1 VQVRAQLSA
10 FLSFVCCLATTGMRA
25 WVVCVKRRLPEAGVG
40 KMPSL
45 ELHIWQVPVA
55 ALAPWAFALNT
66 HSDADPK
73 WFLTSD
79 GPVILG
85 ALHSIGVSPLQCR
98 VKFFKQ
104 SMDRVYL
111 LNLPV
116 DAAGTPF
123 QVLSSVA
130 SLAMKVVGGSRYTQ
144 EASAL
149 RKIAKSGGVEG
160 FYALGAAPSEEAV
173 WFQSEKITEEK
184 QAAAAPGISF
194 VRSLGKVEQKG
205 WWSTANKHLDGGV
218 IIMRPAR
225 PQDPT
230 EVDRRAVAEGVK
242 KTLKAAHWEG
252 IVHTDIRPSNILFFG
267 PLHGE
272 KGSGGWQ
279 LVDFGLSTEAGSS
292 VELQL
297 GSSRARRSGKRIHEL
312 VQASTADTVSCTW
325 DAEDDIAMLDGL
337 TLPRSI

>member
-1 VQVRAQLSA
+1 
-10 FLSFVCCLATTGMRA
+10 
-25 WVVCVKRRLPEAGVG
+25 
-40 KMPSL
+40 MPLL

-66 HSDADPK
+66 HSDTDPK

-79 GPVILG
+79 GPVILE
-85 ALHSIGVSPLQCR
+85 ALHSIDVSPLQCR

-116 DAAGTPF
+116 MAAGTPF

-160 FYALGAAPSEEAV
+160 FYALGAAPSNEAV
-173 WFQSEKITEEK
+173 WFPSEKTSEEK
-184 QAAAAPGISF
+184 QAAAPGISF
-194 VRSLGKVEQKG
+194 VHSLGKVEQTG
-205 WWSTANKHLDGGV
+205 WWSTVHKVLDGGV

-230 EVDRRAVAEGVK
+230 EGDRRAIAEGVK
-242 KTLKAAHWEG
+242 KTLKAAHGEG

-292 VELQL
+292 VKLQVD
-297 GSSRARRSGKRIHEL
+297 SSRARRSGKRIYEL

-325 DAEDDIAMLDGL
+325 DAEDDIVMLDAL
-337 TLPRSI
+337 TLKRSI